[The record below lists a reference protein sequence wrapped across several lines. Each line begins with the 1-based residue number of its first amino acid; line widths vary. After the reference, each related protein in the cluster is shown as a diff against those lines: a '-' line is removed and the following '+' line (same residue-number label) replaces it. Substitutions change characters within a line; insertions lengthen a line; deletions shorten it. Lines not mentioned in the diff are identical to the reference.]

1 MSSVGATLIC
11 KTVILLSIAFP
22 ADSTTGFAILFAETV
37 LTVDEE
43 IRVTPS
49 SLATIFELAD
59 VVLATTAYRGD
70 ATIIFVAATFDTFEV
85 PVDVASIGVTA
96 TAVDVFTERPVA
108 VAFTLA
114 RATALDV
121 LVEVPVVFELVVVT
135 AEAVEFEIA
144 LPRTVV
150 TPERCVCSA
159 VAEDVASAV
168 TLVVGL
174 ATATPVEVLA
184 ALPEEFVVTLATAK
198 TKEELADVPCT
209 SPTCSASVTTKAED
223 ELKEVPTASTTD
235 TGETTLIVADEGGE
249 DPSMLSNTPF
259 TSATTVEEL
268 VAEPVEPVVTF
279 ATASAVELEVVCP
292 VTSGVTLL
300 ETARAVELEVVCPV
314 TSGVTLLETARAVLE
329 LKAWPRMVSASVSMI
344 NIFSALADVVAAQE
358 VLAVASTII
367 EILVVPSGVSENA
380 NAPNA
385 IRIS

>member
-1 MSSVGATLIC
+1 MPLRIALPLMSSVGATLIC

-49 SLATIFELAD
+49 SLATIFGLAD
-59 VVLATTAYRGD
+59 VVLATTTYRGD
-70 ATIIFVAATFDTFEV
+70 AILKLTAATSDTFEV

-108 VAFTLA
+108 VASTLA

-135 AEAVEFEIA
+135 AEAVEVEIA

-168 TLVVGL
+168 TLVV
-174 ATATPVEVLA
+174 
-184 ALPEEFVVTLATAK
+184 AL
-198 TKEELADVPCT
+198 
-209 SPTCSASVTTKAED
+209 
-223 ELKEVPTASTTD
+223 
-235 TGETTLIVADEGGE
+235 
-249 DPSMLSNTPF
+249 
-259 TSATTVEEL
+259 
-268 VAEPVEPVVTF
+268 

-292 VTSGVTLL
+292 VTLDVKLLETARAVELEVVCPVTLDVKLL

-329 LKAWPRMVSASVSMI
+329 LKDWPRIAPASVSMI
-344 NIFSALADVVAAQE
+344 NIFSASADVVDAQE
-358 VLAVASTII
+358 LLAVTSTTA
-367 EILVVPSGVSENA
+367 LVVPSGVSENA

-385 IRIS
+385 IRISYLKKIITFEVIILPQPTVHQQQT

>member
-49 SLATIFELAD
+49 SLATIFGLAD
-59 VVLATTAYRGD
+59 VVLATTTYRGD
-70 ATIIFVAATFDTFEV
+70 AILKLTAATSDTFEV

-108 VAFTLA
+108 VASTLA

-135 AEAVEFEIA
+135 AEAVEVEIA

-168 TLVVGL
+168 TLVV
-174 ATATPVEVLA
+174 
-184 ALPEEFVVTLATAK
+184 AL
-198 TKEELADVPCT
+198 
-209 SPTCSASVTTKAED
+209 
-223 ELKEVPTASTTD
+223 
-235 TGETTLIVADEGGE
+235 
-249 DPSMLSNTPF
+249 
-259 TSATTVEEL
+259 
-268 VAEPVEPVVTF
+268 

-292 VTSGVTLL
+292 VTLDVKLL

-329 LKAWPRMVSASVSMI
+329 LKDWPRIAPASVSMI
-344 NIFSALADVVAAQE
+344 NIFSASADVVDAQE
-358 VLAVASTII
+358 LLAVTSTTA
-367 EILVVPSGVSENA
+367 LVVPSGVSENA

-385 IRIS
+385 IRISYLKKIITFEVIILPQPTVHQQQT

>member
-1 MSSVGATLIC
+1 MPLRIALPLMSSVGATLIC

-49 SLATIFELAD
+49 SLATIFGLAD
-59 VVLATTAYRGD
+59 VVLATTTYRGD
-70 ATIIFVAATFDTFEV
+70 AILKLTAATSDTFEV

-108 VAFTLA
+108 VASTLA

-135 AEAVEFEIA
+135 AEAVEVEIA

-168 TLVVGL
+168 TLVV
-174 ATATPVEVLA
+174 
-184 ALPEEFVVTLATAK
+184 AL
-198 TKEELADVPCT
+198 
-209 SPTCSASVTTKAED
+209 
-223 ELKEVPTASTTD
+223 
-235 TGETTLIVADEGGE
+235 
-249 DPSMLSNTPF
+249 
-259 TSATTVEEL
+259 
-268 VAEPVEPVVTF
+268 

-292 VTSGVTLL
+292 VTLDVKLL

-329 LKAWPRMVSASVSMI
+329 LKDWPRIAPASVSMI
-344 NIFSALADVVAAQE
+344 NIFSASADVVDAQE
-358 VLAVASTII
+358 LLAVTSTTA
-367 EILVVPSGVSENA
+367 LVVPSGVSENA

-385 IRIS
+385 IRISYLKKIITFEVIILPQPTVHQQQT

>member
-1 MSSVGATLIC
+1 MPLRVASPLMSSVGATLIC
-11 KTVILLSIAFP
+11 KTVILLIIAFP
-22 ADSTTGFAILFAETV
+22 ADSTTGFAILFEETV

-70 ATIIFVAATFDTFEV
+70 ATIIFVAATSDTFEV

-135 AEAVEFEIA
+135 AEAVEVEIA

-174 ATATPVEVLA
+174 ATA
-184 ALPEEFVVTLATAK
+184 
-198 TKEELADVPCT
+198 
-209 SPTCSASVTTKAED
+209 S
-223 ELKEVPTASTTD
+223 
-235 TGETTLIVADEGGE
+235 
-249 DPSMLSNTPF
+249 
-259 TSATTVEEL
+259 
-268 VAEPVEPVVTF
+268 
-279 ATASAVELEVVCP
+279 
-292 VTSGVTLL
+292 
-300 ETARAVELEVVCPV
+300 AVELEVVCPV

-329 LKAWPRMVSASVSMI
+329 LKDWPRIAPASVSMI

-358 VLAVASTII
+358 LLAVAPTIVKR
-367 EILVVPSGVSENA
+367 LVVPSGVSENA

-385 IRIS
+385 IRISYLRKIITFEVITLPQPTVHQQQT